1 VNERLP
7 DEASLDNFVMNC
19 GTAVAAAAAAAAAV
33 VAAVAVDAV
42 SGTKLTLHSADA
54 REMRCSAN
62 ARCVNAE
69 ICFVG

>member
-19 GTAVAAAAAAAAAV
+19 GTAVAAAAAAAAAA

-42 SGTKLTLHSADA
+42 SGTKLTLHSDA
-54 REMRCSAN
+54 RQMRCSAN